1 MAAEPDA
8 RRRRGRPSGTSAR
21 ELELVALQLFTERGF
36 DETTVEDIAAAAG
49 ISKRSFFRYYESK
62 TDVLWNEF
70 DTEVATIRR
79 LLAEAPSEVPVMEAV
94 RRAVLE
100 ANHYRAEDVAELRMR
115 MSLLSAVP
123 DLVASS
129 ALHYDAWERAI
140 SDYVAG
146 RSGQPA
152 DSLYPLAVGRSVLA
166 SCRAAY
172 DRWASRADADL
183 TVYLDAALTALA
195 AGFGDD
201 VLVAEPDPV
210 QV

>member
-8 RRRRGRPSGTSAR
+8 RRRRGRPLGTSAR

-36 DETTVEDIAAAAG
+36 EETTVEDIAAAAG

-79 LLAEAPSEVPVMEAV
+79 LLAEAPVDVPVMEAV
-94 RRAVLE
+94 RRAVLA
-100 ANHYRAEDVAELRMR
+100 ANHYGAEDVAELRMR
-115 MSLLSAVP
+115 MSLLSTVP

-210 QV
+210 RV